1 MFLNTNNK
9 LSKQKQIVVKVIFT
23 ILTISV
29 LMFVFFS
36 IKKRDELKPV
46 DNQQDY
52 IVTEY
57 FIEKNNDNST
67 FYETRYYLDT
77 KKTVLILINKE
88 GKEIEEIVTE
98 TESKFI
104 HEFIDFAVNSKKS
117 SDVVDLSPYVD
128 ESGFIYNC
136 QLDKIEEFLANE
148 GNIRLANGTPS
159 YFECYIEDNEGKINR
174 GLVLYNSD
182 LKTGTFIYKQ
192 CAEGI
197 GIPTVTDLVDII
209 EKNK

>member
-1 MFLNTNNK
+1 MFFNTNKK

-29 LMFVFFS
+29 LMVIFFS

-46 DNQQDY
+46 DNKIDY

-57 FIEKNNDNST
+57 FIETNNDSSK

-77 KKTVLILINKE
+77 KKTVLVLTNKA
-88 GKEIEEIVTE
+88 GKEKEEIVTE
-98 TESKFI
+98 TGSKFI
-104 HEFIDFAVNSKKS
+104 HKFIDFTVNSKKS
-117 SDVVDLSPYVD
+117 SDVVDLSSYVD

-136 QLDKIEEFLANE
+136 QLDKIEDFLANE

-192 CAEGI
+192 CAEGTS
-197 GIPTVTDLVDII
+197 IPTVTDLVDII